1 MSHLLYAALRGIEE
15 AFNRHAAGI
24 IFLEGKRKGEDGE
37 MSFEKRVFALL
48 NLLALIA
55 LPLLL
60 VIFHLPHGS
69 TEVDYS
75 VLYLMTAALAAMFL
89 LGNLYIRYPSR
100 QGRLLAGLPPF
111 FLGTVFYSFVV
122 SLGINF
128 SGGLESPL
136 YYAVLMVPLLAG
148 VCFTLPL
155 AMVSTS
161 LAASFYFAS
170 VFSASPFPRVDDAQ
184 RIAFNL
190 AYLFLACLFS
200 NRLAVEMRRHE
211 QARDEALN
219 LSAFMRRLEKAKGEF
234 VSVVSHE
241 LRTPLTS
248 IQGFSEILMNRDM
261 PREKRREFYE
271 IINNE
276 AERLGRLITNLL
288 DLSKIEAGADLNRE
302 MLDIEEVLREDV
314 ELQQS
319 QTETHRIRL
328 EVEVKPPRVYADRD
342 RLHQVFKNLLSNA
355 VKYSP
360 QGGDVLVRV
369 GTEGRFIR
377 VSFTDTGIG
386 IPQEELPFIFDRFRR
401 VELGEAAAISGTGLG
416 LAIVKHLVEMHGGR
430 VHVSSEVGKG
440 STFTVFL
447 PLGGA

>member
-1 MSHLLYAALRGIEE
+1 
-15 AFNRHAAGI
+15 
-24 IFLEGKRKGEDGE
+24 
-37 MSFEKRVFALL
+37 MSFEKKVLSLL
-48 NLLALIA
+48 DLLALIA

-60 VIFHLPHGS
+60 VIFHLPHGT
-69 TEVDYS
+69 TEIDYS
-75 VLYLMTAALAAMFL
+75 VLYLMVGALVAMFV
-89 LGNLYIRYPSR
+89 LGNLSTWYPSR

-111 FLGTVFYSFVV
+111 FLGTAFYSFLV

-128 SGGLESPL
+128 SGGLDSPL
-136 YYAVLMVPLLAG
+136 YYAILMVPLLSG
-148 VCFTLPL
+148 VCFALPL
-155 AMVSTS
+155 AMTSTS
-161 LAASFYFAS
+161 LAAAFYFAS
-170 VFSASPFPRVDDAQ
+170 VFSSSPYPRLEDAQ

-211 QARDEALN
+211 QARDEAMN
-219 LSAFMRRLEKAKGEF
+219 LSNFMRRLEKAKSEF

-248 IQGFSEILMNRDM
+248 IQGFSEILLGREM
-261 PREKRREFYE
+261 PPEKRREFYE

-288 DLSKIEAGADLNRE
+288 DLSRIEAGTELKRETLDL
-302 MLDIEEVLREDV
+302 LEVLREDV

-319 QTETHRIRL
+319 QTDRHRLIL
-328 EVEVKPPRVYADRD
+328 EVEGRMPPIYADRD

-360 QGGDVLVRV
+360 QGGEVLVRA
-369 GTEGRFIR
+369 GMEGRFVW
-377 VSFTDTGIG
+377 VSFTDSGIG
-386 IPQEELPFIFDRFRR
+386 IPEDELPFIFERFRR
-401 VELGEAAAISGTGLG
+401 VEKGEAAAISGTGLG

-430 VHVSSEVGKG
+430 VHVRSEVGKG

-447 PLGGA
+447 PVSGG